1 MSKSEVWPCSL
12 LCLSLHAAGLLTR
25 SNSFREFSEDFTTTS
40 MHILQRDTSYCCT
53 LNTLSQVPLHLS
65 TPLSRLCCSTL
76 PLIPITASC
85 KGAALILSSCTPIR
99 LRKLLWDVH
108 VSHAAESAI
117 NGNILCQPGG
127 LSCWPKS
134 SAHDEIY
141 GDVHRQ
147 EGHCRQETCLND

>member
-1 MSKSEVWPCSL
+1 MSGHVPCFVYCYMLQDSLRAATASENFL
-12 LCLSLHAAGLLTR
+12 RIHNHYAHT
-25 SNSFREFSEDFTTTS
+25 SNKYF
-40 MHILQRDTSYCCT
+40 IL

-85 KGAALILSSCTPIR
+85 EGAALILSSCTPIR